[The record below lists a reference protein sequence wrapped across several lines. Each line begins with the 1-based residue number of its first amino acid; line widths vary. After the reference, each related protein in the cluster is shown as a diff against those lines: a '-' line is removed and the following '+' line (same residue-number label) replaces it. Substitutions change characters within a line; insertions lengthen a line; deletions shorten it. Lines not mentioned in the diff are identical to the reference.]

1 MKTCQLMLSLLALP
15 ALAIGVEPETVP
27 RAAGIESAGYVW
39 NEMEGEKLLALQAK
53 GDVSRGAVAFEVC
66 QGCHR
71 NGGTGRVDGSYPRL
85 AGQHASV
92 LIKQMTDIRAGR
104 RDNRKMEPF
113 SSEHVLGP
121 QEIADIAAYL
131 QAQPVTPDNGQGPG
145 KDQGRAGKLYQ
156 RDCADC
162 HGTQGEGDAAAFYPR
177 LSGQH
182 YRYLRREALLI
193 RDGGR
198 RNSNPDMVKS
208 VRNYSDRDLEIVS
221 DYASRLPLP

>member
-1 MKTCQLMLSLLALP
+1 MKTCLLMLSLLVLP
-15 ALAIGVEPETVP
+15 ALAIGAEPEASS

-131 QAQPVTPDNGQGPG
+131 QAQPVTSNNGQGPS
-145 KDQGRAGKLYQ
+145 KDLDRAEKLYE

-162 HGTQGEGDAAAFYPR
+162 HGMRGEGDAADFYPR

-198 RNSNPDMVKS
+198 RNANPDMVKA
-208 VRNYSDRDLEIVS
+208 VKNYSDRDLEIVS
-221 DYASRLPLP
+221 DYASRLSLP